1 MDKIQTHALSR
12 RSFLVASG
20 AVGVAVT
27 FGSFDDVQ
35 SADAAGPFQP
45 NAWVTIDS
53 DGAVTIMSRH
63 ADHCRQPSDVGLLR
77 EAPHCWRVG
86 TQDFARQRGGYA
98 QGSGG

>member
-12 RSFLVASG
+12 RSFLVVSG
-20 AVGVAVT
+20 DVGVAVT

-53 DGAVTIMSRH
+53 DGAVTIMSPASEMGQGAMTALPAMVAGDLD
-63 ADHCRQPSDVGLLR
+63 ADWNKVRVVQSPDDVK
-77 EAPHCWRVG
+77 
-86 TQDFARQRGGYA
+86 
-98 QGSGG
+98 